1 MCSIRIE
8 ELVYS
13 VAKPKYNLITNV
25 GREDVICG

>member
-8 ELVYS
+8 VLVYS
-13 VAKPKYNLITNV
+13 VAKTKCNLVTNV